1 MSVLESRMLQQ
12 LMANHV
18 LWVALLASVLAQAIK
33 LILSYVRSGKVNLR
47 VLVETGGMPSSHA
60 ALVTALSI
68 GVGMQEGWDSLL
80 FAATVVFALVVMY
93 DAAGIRQAAGKQ
105 AQVLNRLLEE
115 WFEEKGADRFPEPY
129 LKELLGHTPVQV
141 MAGAALEAACITLS
155 FALGVN

>member
-1 MSVLESRMLQQ
+1 MLQQ

-18 LWVALLASVLAQAIK
+18 LWTALIASLLAQAMK
-33 LILSYVRSGKVNLR
+33 LILTYAQSGKVNLR

-60 ALVTALSI
+60 ALVTALAI
-68 GVGMQEGWDSLL
+68 GVGLQEGWDSLL

-105 AQVLNRLLEE
+105 ARVLNRLMEE
-115 WFEEKGADRFPEPY
+115 WFEEKGAGSFKEPY

-141 MAGAALEAACITLS
+141 IAGAALGAACIALS
-155 FALGVN
+155 FALGAN

>member
-1 MSVLESRMLQQ
+1 MLQQ

-18 LWVALLASVLAQAIK
+18 LWTALIASLLAQAMK
-33 LILSYVRSGKVNLR
+33 LILTYAQSGKVNLR

-60 ALVTALSI
+60 ALVTALAI
-68 GVGMQEGWDSLL
+68 GVGLQEGWDSLL

-105 AQVLNRLLEE
+105 ARVLNRLMEE
-115 WFEEKGADRFPEPY
+115 WFEEKGAGSFKEPY

-141 MAGAALEAACITLS
+141 IAGAALGAACIGLS